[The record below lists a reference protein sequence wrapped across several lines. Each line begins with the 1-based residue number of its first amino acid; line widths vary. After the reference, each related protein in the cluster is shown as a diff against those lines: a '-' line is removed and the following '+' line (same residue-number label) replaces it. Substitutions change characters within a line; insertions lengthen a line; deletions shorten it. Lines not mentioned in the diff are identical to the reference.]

1 MLVSVSRGQNKI
13 MNINQTEKDNLYKG
27 LGLFLEAFRP
37 FLVSVLMRKAGENWA
52 GEFASTLSPPQLEN
66 WHEGLRNGTP
76 PEALIDFHHF
86 KYFAIKNKDL
96 LKADFGKKTGDI
108 PNWLNEIADVRHKI
122 AHFKEIDE
130 DEAAKA
136 WIHMKA
142 IARLLKMDELE
153 AEIVKL
159 KDNKSVEQKAKSK
172 KTGAASSPVSPVT
185 MPWFRVVTPH
195 LDIRQGRLDES
206 VFAANLAEVA
216 LGGGREI
223 YSNPVVFFSKT
234 FFTSGLK
241 STAKTVIK
249 GLNGTGEAENRVMS
263 LQTGFGGGKTHTLIS
278 LYHLGKWGKKAT
290 ESETVGELLNYTG
303 QPQFENANIAVFTN
317 TTNDPVQGRQVDGVT
332 IRTLWG
338 ELAYQLGGKPAYE
351 IIRPNDEARAN
362 PKGLFKKV
370 LEQCRPALI
379 LIDELADYCVSA
391 SAVRVENSTLSD
403 QTISFMQ
410 ELTQAVSESNHCV
423 AIITLPASA
432 AEVSNTA
439 QAHQV
444 LTSLEQRVRRVGSDT
459 KPVADEEIY
468 EVIRRRLFE
477 DIGDAAQIEAV
488 ASKYLQMYQENW
500 MEMPPHATK
509 SDYKEKIKK
518 SYPFHPELIDVF
530 RVRWAS
536 SHTFQ
541 RTRGV
546 LRILAAIV
554 SDLWKR
560 QHSLTGANLLIDA
573 GDVNFANLDALTG
586 QLKSLFGNAFEAV
599 IAADVSGSASNAF
612 KIDERKPQFKQWCLA
627 QSIASTV
634 LLNSFGSDGA
644 NKGVSI
650 SDIKLNLIEPDGFNH
665 NSINGALD
673 ELEATAYYLYYA
685 QSGTNRRFW
694 FHTKPNIN
702 ILINQ
707 VRNDIQTP
715 DIEAEILRR
724 INEKSRYVQPFNV
737 LVNPTG
743 DVPEQPKLTL
753 VILSPQ
759 HRADGNNIAD
769 NTKRYVEQIAT
780 KKGNSE
786 RIYRNTMLF
795 LAPSDYGL
803 IQLVVAVKDYLA
815 CKKISD
821 DYNSQLERDQKED
834 LRKKIEEASKQA
846 EVALVN
852 AYSTVMKYSVK
863 NGLALLTVKQF
874 KETFDGQINNNVF
887 SALQDEEWL
896 LDSIGLTTLRNNNL
910 LPAVESPIKAKDVYE
925 AFIRFDDKPMITNA
939 EAVRKSLIKY
949 CYEGAFCIASGDGKT
964 FTKFY
969 LKENVPFLDV
979 NDPNYW
985 LVDKSLKPAEAPVSP
1000 TAGTGSAPA
1009 DSPKGATVI
1018 EDRGTTLERDGNK
1031 VREFKSLT
1039 ISGSVPL
1046 ERYTELFNYFI
1057 TPFAMS
1063 GNKIEIQVNFK
1074 ISATEASP
1082 LNESKQQYKSA
1093 KEAAKQLGL
1102 NIDEETK

>member
-1 MLVSVSRGQNKI
+1 MD
-13 MNINQTEKDNLYKG
+13 INQAEKDNLYKG

-37 FLVSVLMRKAGENWA
+37 FLVSVLMRKAGENWVA
-52 GEFASTLSPPQLEN
+52 EFENTLSPPQLEN
-66 WHEGLRNGTP
+66 WNEGLRNGTP

-96 LKADFGKKTGDI
+96 LKADFGRKVNDV
-108 PNWLNEIADVRHKI
+108 PNWLSEIADVRHKI

-142 IARLLKMDELE
+142 IARLLKLDELE

-159 KDNKSVEQKAKSK
+159 KENKSAEQKAKPK
-172 KTGAASSPVSPVT
+172 KTEAASATSTSGVT
-185 MPWFRVVTPH
+185 MPWFRAVTPH

-216 LGGGREI
+216 IGGGREI

-234 FFTSGLK
+234 FFTSGIK
-241 STAKTVIK
+241 TIARTVIK
-249 GLNGTGEAENRVMS
+249 GLNSTEDAENRVMS

-278 LYHLGKWGKKAT
+278 LYHICKWGKKAA
-290 ESETVGELLNYTG
+290 ESETVGELLSYTG
-303 QPQFENANIAVFTN
+303 KPEFESANIAVFTN
-317 TTNDPVQGRQVDGVT
+317 TTNDPVQGRQVDGIT
-332 IRTLWG
+332 ISTLWG

-351 IIRPNDEARAN
+351 IIRKNDEQLISPA
-362 PKGLFKKV
+362 GLFKQV
-370 LEQCRPALI
+370 LAKAKPALI
-379 LIDELADYCVSA
+379 LIDELADYCVKA
-391 SAVRVENSTLSD
+391 SGRKVGGSTLAD

-410 ELTQAVSESNHCV
+410 ELTQAVSESENCV
-423 AIITLPASA
+423 AIITLPASPT
-432 AEVSNTA
+432 EVGNTA
-439 QAHQV
+439 QAHQI
-444 LTSLEQRVRRVGSDT
+444 LASLEQRVRRVGADT

-500 MEMPPHATK
+500 MELPAHATK
-509 SDYKEKIKK
+509 SEYKEKIKK

-536 SHTFQ
+536 SHSFQ

-546 LRILAAIV
+546 LRLLAAIV

-560 QHSLTGANLLIDA
+560 RNSLAGANLLIDT
-573 GDVNFANLDALTG
+573 GDVNFANLDALSG

-599 IAADVSGSASNAF
+599 ITADVSGSTSNAF
-612 KIDERKPQFKQWCLA
+612 KIDEAKPQFRQWNLA
-627 QSIASTV
+627 EAIAAAI

-644 NKGVSI
+644 NKGVSV
-650 SDIKLNLIEPDGFNH
+650 SDIKLNLLEPDGFNH

-673 ELEATAYYLYYA
+673 ELEAKAYYLYYA

-694 FHTKPNIN
+694 FHTKPNVN

-707 VRNDIQTP
+707 VKDNIKTSE
-715 DIEAEILRR
+715 IEAEILRR
-724 INEKSRYVQPFNV
+724 INEKSHYVQPFNV
-737 LVNPTG
+737 LVNPSG
-743 DVPEQPKLTL
+743 DVPEQTKLTL
-753 VILSPQ
+753 VVLGPQ

-769 NTKRYVEQIAT
+769 NTKKFIEQIAT

-795 LAPSDYGL
+795 LAPSEYGR
-803 IQLVVAVKDYLA
+803 IQLIVAIKDHLA
-815 CKKISD
+815 CKKIND
-821 DYNSQLERDQKED
+821 DYSSQLERDQKED
-834 LRKKIEEASKQA
+834 LRKRIEEEGKKA

-852 AYSTVMKYSVK
+852 AYSTILKYSVK
-863 NGLALLTVKQF
+863 SGFDTLTVKQF
-874 KETFDGQINNNVF
+874 RETFDGQINYNVT
-887 SALQDEEWL
+887 SALKDEEWL
-896 LDSIGLTTLRNNNL
+896 LDSVGLGTLRNNNL
-910 LPAVESPIKAKDVYE
+910 LPTVEAAIKAKDVYE
-925 AFIRFDDKPMITNA
+925 AFIRFDDKPMITDA

-949 CYEGAFCIASGDGKT
+949 CYEGAFCIASGDGKE

-979 NDPNYW
+979 TDSNYW
-985 LVDKSLKPAEAPVSP
+985 LVEKSLKPSETFVPSSAEAVPP
-1000 TAGTGSAPA
+1000 SAPSQLIDTDTA
-1009 DSPKGATVI
+1009 LNKAPAVTGNDSK
-1018 EDRGTTLERDGNK
+1018 
-1031 VREFKSLT
+1031 EFRSIT
-1039 ISGSVPL
+1039 ISGNVPL

-1057 TPFAMS
+1057 TPFAMN
-1063 GNKIEIQVNFK
+1063 GNKIEIQVSFK
-1074 ISATEASP
+1074 IVSTENSP

-1102 NIDEETK
+1102 NFDEETK